1 MLGKTT
7 RIQGQEKKEN
17 ETILVGKAI
26 MSKDIRGGVRLQL
39 LKLHRLIEFEQTFT
53 RYLESRATAAQVQ
66 YGAKLML
73 KYGLPKLR

>member
-7 RIQGQEKKEN
+7 RIQGQEKKEK

-26 MSKDIRGGVRLQL
+26 MSKDIRGGARLQL

-53 RYLESRATAAQVQ
+53 RYLEGWATTAQVQ
-66 YGAKLML
+66 YRAKLML
-73 KYGLPKLR
+73 KCGLPKLR